1 MSHKISAFTSLVPTP
16 LTKRDVTLL
25 WPGLSQV
32 PLLVQSFTFP
42 TEGFDTVGVPVGGVT
57 IDLPTHVFKPG
68 TWSFE
73 VPDNIFTTV
82 RHELMLM
89 YYGQRMF
96 DVSMV
101 LGNVLD
107 VFNTSSVSGA
117 LSGLIKGTGSA
128 TSALLTAQT
137 LCRCF
142 IRKVDDVQFS
152 YGPGVEQAILWRVEV
167 GYSYIR
173 KLTSV
178 G

>member
-1 MSHKISAFTSLVPTP
+1 MSHKISAFTTIVPTP

-42 TEGFDTVGVPVGGVT
+42 TESFDTVGVPVGGVML
-57 IDLPTHVFKPG
+57 DLPTHVFKPG

-73 VPDNIFTTV
+73 IPDSIFTTV
-82 RHELMLM
+82 RYELMLM
-89 YYGQRMF
+89 YYGQRTF

-101 LGNVLD
+101 LGNALD
-107 VFNTSSVSGA
+107 AFNTSSVSGA
-117 LSGLIKGTGSA
+117 ISSLLKSAGSVA
-128 TSALLTAQT
+128 GALLTAQT

-142 IRKVDDVQFS
+142 IRKVDDIQFS
-152 YGPGVEQAILWRVEV
+152 YGQGVEQAILWRVEV